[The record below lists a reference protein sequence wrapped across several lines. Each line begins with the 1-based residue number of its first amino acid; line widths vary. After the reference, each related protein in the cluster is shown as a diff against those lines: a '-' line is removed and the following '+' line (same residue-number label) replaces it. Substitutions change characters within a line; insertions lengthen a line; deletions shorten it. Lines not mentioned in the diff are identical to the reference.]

1 MTARKRS
8 KEIRKAASQKVLE
21 EVHRA
26 LYCDSD
32 WDEDEVYGQRFKKIV
47 ERSNLD
53 GKTFKVEAETAKE
66 YRRRIE
72 RKVNGLEP
80 LDKSLIFYRILTI
93 LERTPMSMDML
104 LSEIDNSSE
113 WCISLNMA
121 LLEMSGLVEKS
132 SEAYKVSISGKK
144 LFLKAK

>member
-1 MTARKRS
+1 
-8 KEIRKAASQKVLE
+8 
-21 EVHRA
+21 
-26 LYCDSD
+26 
-32 WDEDEVYGQRFKKIV
+32 V